1 MESCKKLTHQLLNN
15 NNNNGNTYIIIT
27 YCEYNAM
34 FINRL
39 TLGMFQQVV
48 DEQRVLGEP
57 SYFTE
62 QQVLELMFA
71 TQWV

>member
-1 MESCKKLTHQLLNN
+1 ML
-15 NNNNGNTYIIIT
+15 
-27 YCEYNAM
+27 
-34 FINRL
+34 INRL
-39 TLGMFQQVV
+39 TLGMFQQIV

-62 QQVLELMFA
+62 QQVLELMFT